1 MPPRGRGRARGR
13 GTPIRRGR
21 GGSTIGGVT
30 IPIEPFSPATTAGE
44 PESDGEEEA
53 NHLEGMLSSFKAH
66 GGTLQIKPWRGGQ
79 GFGEF
84 RSQYRQQAI
93 GAGWRGKE
101 QVLRLVGFL
110 GGLPAIKYMKWLED
124 GSLVNATL
132 EQAFQKLAREFFDEE
147 EEKHAEKER
156 WMNRKQKP
164 DELVE
169 EYHTIFVANAD
180 RAGITDEKEILR
192 QWCRNLLPSIRVAV
206 QTARS
211 SNPALTL
218 QSAVRI
224 AIDVQTSFEEGEPQT
239 AYHHGP
245 EDQGYE
251 EKGVKKVR
259 AIASAAAESVVK
271 SMEAEIAQARREL
284 QKAKEEILSLR
295 QQKEP
300 SQSEMR
306 MARRWEPYRGR
317 GGQTSSSW
325 KRDGYKSQKR
335 QYEDAKQLRRCERCL
350 MFGHQQNECFYD
362 GVCFKC
368 GKQGH
373 KAVACKV
380 RGAPEE
386 QARRSSQQ
394 TEDTSVRPKGN

>member
-1 MPPRGRGRARGR
+1 MVDKQLK
-13 GTPIRRGR
+13 TVI
-21 GGSTIGGVT
+21 
-30 IPIEPFSPATTAGE
+30 
-44 PESDGEEEA
+44 
-53 NHLEGMLSSFKAH
+53 
-66 GGTLQIKPWRGGQ
+66 W
-79 GFGEF
+79 
-84 RSQYRQQAI
+84 I
-93 GAGWRGKE
+93 GASKKE
-101 QVLRLVGFL
+101 LLEFPQEVIDEVGYILYRVQNNQNHPNIKALKGFN
-110 GGLPAIKYMKWLED
+110 GVFEIVSDYQTDTYRTVYAIKL
-124 GSLVNATL
+124 SNAIFIL
-132 EQAFQKLAREFFDEE
+132 HAFQKLAREFFDEE

>member
-1 MPPRGRGRARGR
+1 
-13 GTPIRRGR
+13 
-21 GGSTIGGVT
+21 VT
-30 IPIEPFSPATTAGE
+30 IPIEPFSPTTTAGE
-44 PESDGEEEA
+44 PESDGEEDA

-124 GSLVNATL
+124 GSLVYATL
-132 EQAFQKLAREFFDEE
+132 EQAFQKLAGEFFDEE

-164 DELVE
+164 DELVDD
-169 EYHTIFVANAD
+169 YHTVFVANAD

-211 SNPALTL
+211 SNPMLTL
-218 QSAVRI
+218 QAAVRI
-224 AIDVQTSFEEGEPQT
+224 ANDVQASFDEDGPHT
-239 AYHHGP
+239 AYHAVLD
-245 EDQGYE
+245 DQADEG
-251 EKGVKKVR
+251 KGVKKVR

-284 QKAKEEILSLR
+284 QKAKEEILALR
-295 QQKEP
+295 TQKETRRGGTREREAP
-300 SQSEMR
+300 
-306 MARRWEPYRGR
+306 RRWEPYRGR
-317 GGQTSSSW
+317 GGQSNSSW
-325 KRDGYKSQKR
+325 RRDEYKDQRR
-335 QYEDAKQLRRCERCL
+335 QYEESKYQQQTSPRCDKCLR
-350 MFGHQQNECFYD
+350 FGHQQHECQYD
-362 GVCFKC
+362 GACFKC

-373 KAVACKV
+373 KAAACKV
-380 RGAPEE
+380 RAMPEAE
-386 QARRSSQQ
+386 ELTRVLPHN
-394 TEDTSVRPKGN
+394 TETSRHPKGN